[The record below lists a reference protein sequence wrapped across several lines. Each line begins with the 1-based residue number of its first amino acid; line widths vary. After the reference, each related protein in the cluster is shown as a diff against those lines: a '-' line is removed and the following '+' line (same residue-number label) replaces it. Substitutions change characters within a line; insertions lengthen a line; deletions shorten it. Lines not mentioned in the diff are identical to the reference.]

1 MVKEPSFLELD
12 SDQGTSEKSSDSS
25 PDSLL
30 QPLHQGQ
37 ARPQEHK
44 VTISLH
50 NYSLKLEV
58 TLPLGHK
65 AQAEAKLCLGLYP
78 FYSILFR
85 IFIFL
90 PDNFQLLHIIRA
102 EIRNLVLFQTP
113 NKWHN
118 YKYFCNLY
126 ALSEQENK
134 RLKSILYI
142 RLLAMAQHSVNV
154 VEQFLSKLTL
164 FHNFELSENQVMIT
178 PVVGK
183 RVFIWKSLGTL
194 ALGQT

>member
-1 MVKEPSFLELD
+1 MASGHFSVPVFGPELVVPAAAIVTEYFPLQFLVALAGVMVKEPSFLELH
-12 SDQGTSEKSSDSS
+12 SAQGTSEQSSDSS

-30 QPLHQGQ
+30 WPLHQGQ
-37 ARPQEHK
+37 ASPQEHK

-50 NYSLKLEV
+50 NHSLKLEV

-78 FYSILFR
+78 FYSILYR

-142 RLLAMAQHSVNV
+142 RLC
-154 VEQFLSKLTL
+154 
-164 FHNFELSENQVMIT
+164 
-178 PVVGK
+178 
-183 RVFIWKSLGTL
+183 
-194 ALGQT
+194 